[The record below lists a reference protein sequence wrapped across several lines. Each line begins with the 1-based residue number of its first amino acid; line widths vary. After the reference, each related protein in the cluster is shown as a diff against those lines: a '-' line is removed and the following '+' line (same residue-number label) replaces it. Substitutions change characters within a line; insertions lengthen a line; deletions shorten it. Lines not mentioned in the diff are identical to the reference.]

1 MDKLPLSAIK
11 AASKKPTK
19 GSNMRYQTNQRP
31 SCRLLT
37 KRKTIYSLMGE
48 AWHEWRD
55 GGELVPGP
63 DGLTTVRYKDRVCV
77 QYHKNINSLF
87 VPSDQAFGDYIGWT
101 WKDMVWAYYIEDNE
115 WLFVYR
121 EIEGEIEGMRELYP
135 DLKRLPIASDEVKIL
150 MELTYG

>member
-1 MDKLPLSAIK
+1 
-11 AASKKPTK
+11 
-19 GSNMRYQTNQRP
+19 MRYRINQRP

-37 KRKTIYSLMGE
+37 KRKVIQTWNGKV
-48 AWHEWRD
+48 WHHWKDSRYY
-55 GGELVPGP
+55 VSGP
-63 DGLTTVRYKDRVCV
+63 NGITNAAYKDGMCV
-77 QYHKNINSLF
+77 HYMKDINSLLQ
-87 VPSDQAFGDYIGWT
+87 PSEHAFGHYIGWT